1 MMAIATLEKEIM
13 IDGIKRLSSKNIKL
27 KSFLQK
33 FRVPVLPIEKNY
45 FWALCRSVIYQQI
58 SGKAAK
64 KISDRYLSL
73 FDQGI
78 KMRPVDVTEIDIEKI
93 HKVGISRQKSSYI
106 KNIADAF
113 RNNIINEKNIS
124 DLDDQEIIKQLT
136 SIKGVGRWTAEMFI
150 IFTLRRTNV
159 FPVTDLG
166 VQKGF
171 QIFYSLDAL
180 PTIEVMNE
188 KSESWR
194 PYRTIMSLYLW
205 YAVEGPFEW

>member
-1 MMAIATLEKEIM
+1 MTNNVTLEEEVM
-13 IDGIKRLSSKNIKL
+13 IDGIKKLSSIDMRL
-27 KSFLQK
+27 KTFLQK
-33 FRVPVLPIEKNY
+33 FSVPVLPIEKNY
-45 FWALCRSVIYQQI
+45 FWSLCRSVIYQQI

-73 FDQGI
+73 FDQDV
-78 KMRPVDVTEIDIEKI
+78 KMTPSDVLEIDIEKI
-93 HKVGISRQKSSYI
+93 YKVGISRQKSSYI

-113 RNNIINEKNIS
+113 SNNIINEKKIS
-124 DLDDQEIIKQLT
+124 ELDDQEIIKQLT
-136 SIKGVGRWTAEMFI
+136 SIKGVGRWTAEMFL
-150 IFTLRRTNV
+150 IFTLRRTDV

-171 QIFYSLDAL
+171 QIFYSLDKL
-180 PTIEVMNE
+180 PTIKMMNQ

>member
-1 MMAIATLEKEIM
+1 MTNNVTLEEEVM
-13 IDGIKRLSSKNIKL
+13 IDGIKKLSSIDIRL
-27 KSFLQK
+27 KTFLQK
-33 FRVPVLPIEKNY
+33 FSVPVLPIEKNY
-45 FWALCRSVIYQQI
+45 FWSLCRSVIYQQI

-73 FDQGI
+73 FDQDV
-78 KMRPVDVTEIDIEKI
+78 KMTPSDVLEIDIEKI

-113 RNNIINEKNIS
+113 SNNIINEKKIS
-124 DLDDQEIIKQLT
+124 ELDDQEIIKQLT
-136 SIKGVGRWTAEMFI
+136 SIKGVGRWTAEMFL
-150 IFTLRRTNV
+150 IFTLRRTDV

-171 QIFYSLDAL
+171 QIFYSLDKL
-180 PTIEVMNE
+180 PTIEMMNQ
-188 KSESWR
+188 KSESWS

>member
-1 MMAIATLEKEIM
+1 MTNNVTLEEEVM
-13 IDGIKRLSSKNIKL
+13 IDGIKKLSSIDIRL
-27 KSFLQK
+27 KTFLQK
-33 FRVPVLPIEKNY
+33 FSVPVLPIEKNY
-45 FWALCRSVIYQQI
+45 FWSLCRSVIYQQI

-73 FDQGI
+73 FDQDV
-78 KMRPVDVTEIDIEKI
+78 KMTPADVLEIDIEKI
-93 HKVGISRQKSSYI
+93 YKVGISRQKSSYI

-113 RNNIINEKNIS
+113 SNNIINEKKIS
-124 DLDDQEIIKQLT
+124 ELDDQEIIKQLT
-136 SIKGVGRWTAEMFI
+136 SIKGVGRWTAEMFL
-150 IFTLRRTNV
+150 IFTLRRTDV

-171 QIFYSLDAL
+171 QIFYSLDNL
-180 PTIEVMNE
+180 PTIEMMNQ

>member
-1 MMAIATLEKEIM
+1 MTNNVTLEEEVM
-13 IDGIKRLSSKNIKL
+13 IDGIKKLSSKDIRL
-27 KSFLQK
+27 KTFLQK

-45 FWALCRSVIYQQI
+45 FWSLCRSVIYQQI

-73 FDQGI
+73 FDQDV
-78 KMRPVDVTEIDIEKI
+78 KMTPADVLEIDIEKI
-93 HKVGISRQKSSYI
+93 YKVGISRRKSSYI

-113 RNNIINEKNIS
+113 SNNIINEKKIS
-124 DLDDQEIIKQLT
+124 ELDDQEIIKQLT
-136 SIKGVGRWTAEMFI
+136 SIKGVGRWTAEMFL
-150 IFTLRRTNV
+150 IFTLRRTDV

-171 QIFYSLDAL
+171 QIFYSLDKL
-180 PTIEVMNE
+180 PTIEMMNQ

>member
-27 KSFLQK
+27 KNFLQK

-78 KMRPVDVTEIDIEKI
+78 KMRPADVTEIDIEKI

-136 SIKGVGRWTAEMFI
+136 SIKGVGRWTAEMFL
-150 IFTLRRTNV
+150 IFTLRRTDV

-171 QIFYSLDAL
+171 QIFYSLDDL

>member
-1 MMAIATLEKEIM
+1 MTNNVTLEEEVM
-13 IDGIKRLSSKNIKL
+13 IDGIKKLSSIDIRL
-27 KSFLQK
+27 KTFLQK
-33 FRVPVLPIEKNY
+33 FSVPVLPIEKNY
-45 FWALCRSVIYQQI
+45 FWSLCRSVIYQQI

-73 FDQGI
+73 FDQDV
-78 KMRPVDVTEIDIEKI
+78 KMTPSDVLEIDIEKI
-93 HKVGISRQKSSYI
+93 YKVGISRQKSSYI

-113 RNNIINEKNIS
+113 SNNIINEKKIS
-124 DLDDQEIIKQLT
+124 ELDDQEIIKQLT
-136 SIKGVGRWTAEMFI
+136 SIKGVGRWTAEMFL
-150 IFTLRRTNV
+150 IFTLRRTDV

-171 QIFYSLDAL
+171 QIFYSLDSL
-180 PTIEVMNE
+180 PTIEMMNQ

>member
-1 MMAIATLEKEIM
+1 MTTNVTLGKEVM
-13 IDGIKRLSSKNIKL
+13 IDGIKKLSSNDIRL
-27 KSFLQK
+27 KTFLQK

-45 FWALCRSVIYQQI
+45 FWSLCRSVIYQQI

-73 FDQGI
+73 FDQDV
-78 KMRPVDVTEIDIEKI
+78 KMTPADVLDIDIEKI
-93 HKVGISRQKSSYI
+93 NNVGISRQKSSYI

-113 RNNIINEKNIS
+113 SKKIINEKNIS
-124 DLDDQEIIKQLT
+124 ELDDQEIIKQLT
-136 SIKGVGRWTAEMFI
+136 SIKGVGRWTAEMFL
-150 IFTLRRTNV
+150 IFTLRRTDV

-171 QIFYSLDAL
+171 QIFYSLDEL
-180 PTIEVMNE
+180 PTIEMMNQ

>member
-1 MMAIATLEKEIM
+1 MTNNVTLEEEVM
-13 IDGIKRLSSKNIKL
+13 IDGIKKLSSKDIRL
-27 KSFLQK
+27 KTFLQK

-45 FWALCRSVIYQQI
+45 FWSLCRSVIYQQI

-73 FDQGI
+73 FDQDV
-78 KMRPVDVTEIDIEKI
+78 KMTPADVLEIDIEKI
-93 HKVGISRQKSSYI
+93 YKVGISRQKSSYI

-113 RNNIINEKNIS
+113 SNNIINEKKIS
-124 DLDDQEIIKQLT
+124 ELDDQEIIKQLT
-136 SIKGVGRWTAEMFI
+136 SIKGVGRWTAEMFL
-150 IFTLRRTNV
+150 IFTLRRTDV

-171 QIFYSLDAL
+171 QIFYSLDKL
-180 PTIEVMNE
+180 PTIEMMNQ

>member
-1 MMAIATLEKEIM
+1 MTNNVTLEEEVM
-13 IDGIKRLSSKNIKL
+13 IDGIKKLSSNDLRL
-27 KSFLQK
+27 KTFLQK
-33 FRVPVLPIEKNY
+33 FNVPVLPIEKNY
-45 FWALCRSVIYQQI
+45 FWSLCRSVIYQQI

-73 FDQGI
+73 FDQDV
-78 KMRPVDVTEIDIEKI
+78 KMTPADVMEIDIEKI
-93 HKVGISRQKSSYI
+93 YKVGISRQKSSYI

-113 RNNIINEKNIS
+113 SNNIINEKKIS
-124 DLDDQEIIKQLT
+124 ELDDQEIIKQLT
-136 SIKGVGRWTAEMFI
+136 SIKGVGRWTAEMFL
-150 IFTLRRTNV
+150 IFTLRRTDV

-171 QIFYSLDAL
+171 QIYYSLDNL
-180 PTIEVMNE
+180 PTIEMMNQ